1 MELYEYEKL
10 QASYFSEMFM
20 MKYGIWIY
28 AFEMNSFKKD
38 LSNSCINFKLFY
50 THTEGNR
57 CTLRVNVGEC
67 KV

>member
-1 MELYEYEKL
+1 
-10 QASYFSEMFM
+10 

-67 KV
+67 KVWTNAEY